1 MSAELIQSTDDSS
14 REEGA
19 EPKGAEPQQSP
30 AIANLESNRQ
40 DGPAQTQ
47 TESVGSAGMCP
58 RQQDYTL
65 SERAGKLMRALRMP
79 VYCLMSLLFC
89 LAGCA
94 LQAHTLSQVETS
106 SAAFPASDKN
116 VAAVTADGQ
125 EKADLERLAD
135 LWHKRSR
142 ESSNS
147 DYPIGPGDVLEISV
161 PAIEELRDRVVRVS
175 GEGTVSLPFI
185 GVVRAAGLS
194 EAALREEI
202 RRQLEA
208 YMYRPQVNLFVREY
222 RSRQV
227 AVLGAVAKPGL
238 YNLASGADTILDMI
252 GLAGGLKEEAAPRIL
267 FIPAEPAETE
277 KAKELLSTLPVQ
289 LVSRDSPPLLLK
301 RTDPISIELKNFARG
316 AQQIYLTLPVRPG
329 DVIVVPGSGE
339 VLVQG
344 WVDKPG
350 SYKITP
356 GLTVL
361 GAVAAAGGALFPADT
376 TAVNVMRAGKDGG
389 KSLLLVNLEK
399 LKRGEQSDIPVQAGD
414 VIEVSASSAKLVP
427 YGVYRFFS
435 SVFHIG
441 AGVSIY

>member
-1 MSAELIQSTDDSS
+1 L
-14 REEGA
+14 
-19 EPKGAEPQQSP
+19 
-30 AIANLESNRQ
+30 
-40 DGPAQTQ
+40 
-47 TESVGSAGMCP
+47 
-58 RQQDYTL
+58 
-65 SERAGKLMRALRMP
+65 
-79 VYCLMSLLFC
+79 
-89 LAGCA
+89 
-94 LQAHTLSQVETS
+94 
-106 SAAFPASDKN
+106 
-116 VAAVTADGQ
+116 AAVTADGQ

-161 PAIEELRDRVVRVS
+161 PAIEELRDRVVRIS
-175 GEGTVSLPFI
+175 GEGAISLPFI
-185 GVVRAAGLS
+185 GAVRAAGLS
-194 EAALREEI
+194 ETVLREEI
-202 RRQLEA
+202 RRRLEA

-238 YNLASGADTILDMI
+238 YSLASGADTILDMI
-252 GLAGGLKEEAAPRIL
+252 GSAGGMKEEAAPRIL
-267 FIPAEPAETE
+267 FIPAEPAENE
-277 KAKELLSTLPVQ
+277 KARELLSTLPVQ
-289 LVSRDSPPLLLK
+289 FVSRDPSPLLLK

-316 AQQIYLTLPVRPG
+316 AQQVYLTLPARPG

-344 WVDKPG
+344 WVEKPG

-376 TAVNVMRAGKDGG
+376 TAVNVMRAGKDGA
-389 KSLLLVNLEK
+389 KSLLPVNLEK
-399 LKRGEQSDIPVQAGD
+399 LKRGEQADISVQAGD

-435 SVFHIG
+435 SMFHIG
-441 AGVSIY
+441 AGASIH

>member
-1 MSAELIQSTDDSS
+1 M
-14 REEGA
+14 
-19 EPKGAEPQQSP
+19 PSP
-30 AIANLESNRQ
+30 VQ
-40 DGPAQTQ
+40 
-47 TESVGSAGMCP
+47 
-58 RQQDYTL
+58 
-65 SERAGKLMRALRMP
+65 K
-79 VYCLMSLLFC
+79 
-89 LAGCA
+89 
-94 LQAHTLSQVETS
+94 S
-106 SAAFPASDKN
+106 SAAFPGGDKN
-116 VAAVTADGQ
+116 SAAATTDGQ

-135 LWHKRSR
+135 LWHKRTG

-161 PAIEELRDRVVRVS
+161 PAIEELRDRVVRIS
-175 GEGTVSLPFI
+175 GEGTIALPLI

-194 EAALREEI
+194 EAELREEI
-202 RRQLEA
+202 RRRLEA

-238 YNLASGADTILDMI
+238 YNPAGGTDTILDMI
-252 GLAGGLKEEAAPRIL
+252 GLAGGMKEEAAPRLL
-267 FIPAEPAETE
+267 FIPAEPAESE
-277 KAKELLSTLPVQ
+277 KARELISTLPVQ
-289 LVSRDSPPLLLK
+289 LVSRDPSPLLLK
-301 RTDPISIELKNFARG
+301 RTDPIAIELKNFAYG

-329 DVIVVPGSGE
+329 DVIVVPGSGA

-344 WVDKPG
+344 WVEKPG

-361 GAVAAAGGALFPADT
+361 GAIAAAGGPLFPANT
-376 TAVNVMRAGKDGG
+376 TAVSVIRTGKEGQ
-389 KSLLLVNLEK
+389 KTPLLTDLEQI
-399 LKRGEQSDIPVQAGD
+399 KRGEQADIPAQDGD
-414 VIEVSASSAKLVP
+414 VIDVAASGPKLVP

>member
-1 MSAELIQSTDDSS
+1 
-14 REEGA
+14 
-19 EPKGAEPQQSP
+19 
-30 AIANLESNRQ
+30 
-40 DGPAQTQ
+40 
-47 TESVGSAGMCP
+47 
-58 RQQDYTL
+58 
-65 SERAGKLMRALRMP
+65 MRALRTP
-79 VYCLMSLLFC
+79 VYCFMSLLFC

-94 LQAHTLSQVETS
+94 FQAHTLSPVEKS
-106 SAAFPASDKN
+106 SAAVPGGDKN
-116 VAAVTADGQ
+116 SAAVTADGQ

-135 LWHKRSR
+135 LWHRR
-142 ESSNS
+142 TGETSNS

-161 PAIEELRDRVVRVS
+161 PAIEELRDRVVRIS
-175 GEGTVSLPFI
+175 GEGTISLPLI
-185 GVVRAAGLS
+185 GIVRAAGLS
-194 EAALREEI
+194 ETELREEI
-202 RRQLEA
+202 RRRLED
-208 YMYRPQVNLFVREY
+208 YMYKPQVNLFVREY

-238 YNLASGADTILDMI
+238 YNLASGADTLLDMI
-252 GLAGGLKEEAAPRIL
+252 GLAGGMKEEAAPRIL
-267 FIPAEPAETE
+267 FIPAEPAEND
-277 KAKELLSTLPVQ
+277 KARELLSALPVQ
-289 LVSRDSPPLLLK
+289 LVSRDPSPLLLK

-316 AQQIYLTLPVRPG
+316 AQQIYLTLPARPG

-344 WVDKPG
+344 WVEKPG

-361 GAVAAAGGALFPADT
+361 GAVAAAGGALYPADT
-376 TAVNVMRAGKDGG
+376 SVVNVMRAGKAEG

-399 LKRGEQSDIPVQAGD
+399 LKRGEQSDIPVQSGD

-441 AGVSIY
+441 AGFSIY